1 MVAQDGEEGGV
12 GPGCWRPTGSR
23 HPRHP
28 CPGGPSLATAPRPP
42 GHLNRLSLCSPQ
54 LNGSGQL
61 KLSSHCLPAQMLAP
75 PPPGLPRLALP
86 PAAKPTSEGGC
97 ASPTSP
103 CKHSGSGARGRAGVP
118 EGPSPP
124 SRPCARASS
133 VGPHREAQG
142 RVVRSLRGQGS
153 LGGRQDESGVCSLL
167 AKGPGA
173 PVPTLGLRA
182 LPSPQPL
189 AGVGDLKLAARGPAP
204 DPGCLLF
211 MENENLSLF

>member
-1 MVAQDGEEGGV
+1 MSQWCPRRVDGPREVEGRWHRVQGGRRGTWWLKTERKAVWAQDA
-12 GPGCWRPTGSR
+12 
-23 HPRHP
+23 
-28 CPGGPSLATAPRPP
+28 GGPRAAAIPATLVLVAPAWPRPPGPP

-124 SRPCARASS
+124 SRPCAQASP
-133 VGPHREAQG
+133 VGPHRETRG
-142 RVVRSLRGQGS
+142 HVVRSLRGQGS
-153 LGGRQDESGVCSLL
+153 LGGAAGRVWGLL
-167 AKGPGA
+167 P
-173 PVPTLGLRA
+173 
-182 LPSPQPL
+182 
-189 AGVGDLKLAARGPAP
+189 AR
-204 DPGCLLF
+204 
-211 MENENLSLF
+211 